1 MNQQKST
8 SKNGDGQPEPDPKGE
23 VVIYVAEDGRAE
35 LEVRL
40 EEETVWLTQK
50 QIAELFGSER
60 SVITKHISNIVEA
73 GELEEKSNVQ
83 KLHIAGS
90 DKPVKFYN
98 LDFIIS
104 VGYRVNSER
113 ATQFRIWAS
122 KVLKNYLVKGYAVN
136 QKRLLEQTEKLNE
149 LQQAIYFIQEKA
161 GRPELESQAQEL
173 LKLINEYSQSLTLLY
188 QYDQGTLSLAK
199 GKQPE
204 INLEYEEC
212 RRLIDQ
218 LKEKLAVKG
227 EAGDLFGREIDSKFR
242 AVIATIYQTFDGEDL
257 YLSIEEKA
265 ANLLYLTIK
274 DHPFSDGNKRTG
286 ALLFVYFLERNNAL
300 YKESGERKITD
311 TALVALALLV
321 ATSDPKEKDVMIK
334 IISNLLRG

>member
-204 INLEYEEC
+204 INLEYE
-212 RRLIDQ
+212 
-218 LKEKLAVKG
+218 
-227 EAGDLFGREIDSKFR
+227 
-242 AVIATIYQTFDGEDL
+242 
-257 YLSIEEKA
+257 
-265 ANLLYLTIK
+265 
-274 DHPFSDGNKRTG
+274 
-286 ALLFVYFLERNNAL
+286 
-300 YKESGERKITD
+300 
-311 TALVALALLV
+311 
-321 ATSDPKEKDVMIK
+321 
-334 IISNLLRG
+334 